1 MDLLRKA
8 AVAALGMLALSGC
21 GGGAS
26 SVSFA
31 GQVKPI
37 LDSNCV
43 SCHALGKPGY
53 EASGLALDSYAGLM
67 KGTRFGKVVVPGNPQ
82 DSVLNML
89 AEGRADPSISMPH
102 GDQRGLYKEELA
114 TLRAWVAQGA
124 LDN

>member
-1 MDLLRKA
+1 MDLLRVA
-8 AVAALGMLALSGC
+8 AVAALGVLALSGC
-21 GGGAS
+21 GGDAS
-26 SVSFA
+26 TVSFA

-37 LDSNCV
+37 LDNNCV
-43 SCHALGKPGY
+43 SCHAVGKPGY
-53 EASGLALDSYAGLM
+53 EVSGLALDSYAGLM

-82 DSVLNML
+82 DSVMNML

-114 TLRAWVAQGA
+114 TLRSWVLQGA

>member
-1 MDLLRKA
+1 MVLLRKV
-8 AVAALGMLALSGC
+8 AVAASIVLVLAGC
-21 GGGAS
+21 GRGESA
-26 SVSFA
+26 VSFA

-43 SCHALGKPGY
+43 SCHVAGQPGY

-67 KGTRFGKVVVPGNPQ
+67 KGTRYGKVVLPGNPQ

>member
-1 MDLLRKA
+1 MVLLRKA
-8 AVAALGMLALSGC
+8 AVTASLVLALAGC
-21 GGGAS
+21 GGGES
-26 SVSFA
+26 VVSFA

-43 SCHALGKPGY
+43 SCHVAGQAGY
-53 EASGLALDSYAGLM
+53 EVSGLALDSYAGLM
-67 KGTRFGKVVVPGNPQ
+67 QGTRFGKVVLPGNPQ

-114 TLRAWVAQGA
+114 TLRTWVAQGA
-124 LDN
+124 QDN

>member
-1 MDLLRKA
+1 MVLLRKI
-8 AVAALGMLALSGC
+8 AVVASIALALAGC
-21 GGGAS
+21 GSGETA
-26 SVSFA
+26 VSFA

-43 SCHALGKPGY
+43 SCHVAGQPGY

-67 KGTRFGKVVVPGNPQ
+67 KGTRYGKVVLPGNPQ

-114 TLRAWVAQGA
+114 TLRDWVAQGA

>member
-1 MDLLRKA
+1 MVLLRRA
-8 AVAALGMLALSGC
+8 AVAASLILALAGC
-21 GGGAS
+21 GGGESA
-26 SVSFA
+26 VSFA
-31 GQVKPI
+31 AQVKPI

-43 SCHALGKPGY
+43 SCHVVGKPGY

-114 TLRAWVAQGA
+114 TLRSWVAQGA